1 MLLSGEACGGKA
13 RGRSDV
19 GNSAR
24 VPEGQQEPAGPRPRN
39 ALFAGFTA
47 TMAKSD
53 FPGGL
58 LGLTLLARAGMRQQA
73 KPTHQI
79 RGAGS
84 TKARSTNRDCT
95 RSSPCQRSR
104 LSPQEVAEV
113 IGKRGRSYRHL

>member
-58 LGLTLLARAGMRQQA
+58 LGLTWAGLAPADRASFTWRPSFRGRDA
-73 KPTHQI
+73 SYLAPPAQI
-79 RGAGS
+79 RTCGFPAYGS
-84 TKARSTNRDCT
+84 Y
-95 RSSPCQRSR
+95 
-104 LSPQEVAEV
+104 L
-113 IGKRGRSYRHL
+113 GY